1 MERKTM
7 IDEKELRD
15 KLQELEILKNQLETN
30 LRTNEELE
38 VGISDRERVGETLKA
53 LEDLKDDRPLLM
65 PIGGGTYITV
75 KMADKEKAF
84 TALGADMWLRT
95 DLDKVRNRTE
105 KDLEMM
111 RDGQKELLEKSR
123 KIEGKV
129 RDLSVQIQSE
139 YMRLQKEEAEKGK

>member
-1 MERKTM
+1 M

-38 VGISDRERVGETLKA
+38 VGISDRERVGETLKV

-75 KMADKEKAF
+75 KMADMDKAF
-84 TALGADMWLRT
+84 TALGSDMWLRT
-95 DLDKVRNRTE
+95 DLDKVRKRAE

-111 RDGQKELLEKSR
+111 KDGQKELLEKSR

-139 YMRLQKEEAEKGK
+139 YMRLQKEEAERGK

>member
-1 MERKTM
+1 MERETM

-84 TALGADMWLRT
+84 TALGSDMWLRT